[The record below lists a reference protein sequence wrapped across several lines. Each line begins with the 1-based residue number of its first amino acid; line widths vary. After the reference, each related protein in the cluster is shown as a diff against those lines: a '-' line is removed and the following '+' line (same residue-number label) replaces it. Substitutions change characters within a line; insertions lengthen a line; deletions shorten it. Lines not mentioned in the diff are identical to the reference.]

1 MFRYPLN
8 IAYPGGC
15 LVKRFLTLVI
25 LALPLAVFGQD
36 KAAKEKFTG
45 DPKSTPGVNWGGQM
59 IKATG
64 AGAPDLSV
72 KNPAQ
77 ARLGAERAA
86 LLDAMRNLLAQV
98 KGVQI
103 NAEKKMDDAMKDD
116 KIKARVE
123 GLLRGY
129 KVVGKRYFSDGGV
142 EIDLEVPVALL
153 TEVFDPEPIQMLA
166 GLKVEGEKTN
176 TGLVIDARGLK
187 VTPALAPRLVDDAG
201 KALYSVDSL
210 SADARKVSG
219 VASYVQSLDE
229 AKKSLKAGD
238 KPLVLKATKANGSD
252 LQLDSAD
259 ALKLLATNA
268 GFLAEGRVV
277 IVTN

>member
-1 MFRYPLN
+1 M
-8 IAYPGGC
+8 
-15 LVKRFLTLVI
+15 KRLLTLV
-25 LALPLAVFGQD
+25 LVALPVVGLAQE
-36 KAAKEKFTG
+36 KAGKEKLLAG
-45 DPKSTPGVNWGGQM
+45 DPKGASSVNWGGQT

-98 KGVQI
+98 KGIQI
-103 NAEKKMDDAMKDD
+103 NAETKVGDAMKDD
-116 KIKARVE
+116 AIKTRVE

-129 KVVGKRYFSDGGV
+129 RVGDKRYFSDGGV
-142 EIDLEVPVALL
+142 EVDIEVPVALL
-153 TEVFDPEPIQMLA
+153 TEVFDPEPIQVLA

-187 VTPALAPRLVDDAG
+187 VIPALAPRLLDDAG

-210 SADARKVSG
+210 SPEARKVSG
-219 VASYVQSLDE
+219 VASYVQTLDE
-229 AKKSLKAGD
+229 AKKSQKAGD
-238 KPLVLKATKANGSD
+238 KPLVLKATKANGTD
-252 LQLDSAD
+252 LQLNSAD

-277 IVTN
+277 IVAN